1 MMKQNSALQFPK
13 GSGLSSRWRRSCSNS
28 GERRHDPMTPVTAMQ
43 PHARTSAVA
52 GQPHGLLHS
61 SSGATWG
68 ELGQPG
74 LPAGIVSRVLDEG
87 DRAQLTARL
96 SVLYG
101 WRHFGQCWGS
111 CTPCPWGAP
120 ASPEQGA
127 EQSPPEDGEHKAEE
141 SLPPPTSHPSPG
153 QQHLLYIVDTI
164 YRILNFLPTSRQLWK

>member
-68 ELGQPG
+68 EWGSLVYLLVLWAECWMKGIELSWLHACQCSMDEGILGSAGAPAHPAPG
-74 LPAGIVSRVLDEG
+74 VLLPPLSRVLS
-87 DRAQLTARL
+87 RAHPRMGNTRQRKAFLRPPA
-96 SVLYG
+96 
-101 WRHFGQCWGS
+101 
-111 CTPCPWGAP
+111 TPAP
-120 ASPEQGA
+120 DS
-127 EQSPPEDGEHKAEE
+127 STY
-141 SLPPPTSHPSPG
+141 ST
-153 QQHLLYIVDTI
+153 
-164 YRILNFLPTSRQLWK
+164 